1 MCGCAAVGYRRT
13 CGDDHATAIGLQ
25 QIASKCSDVRM
36 ASRLTILSHPP
47 FIPRI
52 NQRPPFDAAT
62 VLRALSLFPLT
73 RALLM
78 TSSHSKALRFHG
90 GYSGLLVEFENIKN
104 LSFLGG
110 WRDPAVKSL
119 LYGQSVSL
127 VFYYLFEN
135 AAYLGWTAPG
145 WIGAKLKP
153 YGGADHLSRM
163 SCFGWAS
170 WCLLDMASTGIKLQE
185 VARMEKKV
193 KRSWPHCS
201 ARTWLS

>member
-36 ASRLTILSHPP
+36 A
-47 FIPRI
+47 
-52 NQRPPFDAAT
+52 
-62 VLRALSLFPLT
+62 
-73 RALLM
+73 
-78 TSSHSKALRFHG
+78 LRFHG
-90 GYSGLLVEFENIKN
+90 GYSGLLVEFENMKN

-145 WIGAKLKP
+145 WIGTYSTVRYGARLTSDRRSYRVATCHRAAKCFDANELRP
-153 YGGADHLSRM
+153 EGLWQQPAARGYG
-163 SCFGWAS
+163 
-170 WCLLDMASTGIKLQE
+170 
-185 VARMEKKV
+185 
-193 KRSWPHCS
+193 
-201 ARTWLS
+201 